1 MEQQY
6 TTLTKDIN
14 NIDNKDAIVYAY
26 IKSRMN
32 YKTSIADNVTEKEI
46 SEKLGISLS
55 TVKRSVSRLKNNKN
69 LVDKVI
75 SNNVIAEGS
84 YKTYNKYH
92 VAKCNEDFFYIY
104 NSFFND
110 DMNIAKASER
120 INVKNFLLKIKAIC
134 KKETNKYISENPY
147 LDGLNKTELSKKLG
161 IVNKTELSKK
171 LGIDAKTLNK
181 YLEMA
186 VNAGQIKY
194 ITNGLLI
201 LNKSIIPDFKKDD
214 TDTRIYH
221 IIYDWCIDNGVVPPD
236 RNDEIKITEDGSIRR
251 KNSLLLEIAGKLD
264 YMKDEEIRS
273 LLTNRITSEEI
284 TLEYIAKVLNIKTK
298 KEKEYIPCSIIMLD

>member
-1 MEQQY
+1 M
-6 TTLTKDIN
+6 KDNEKI
-14 NIDNKDAIVYAY
+14 AIYHY
-26 IKSRMN
+26 WICLL
-32 YKTSIADNVTEKEI
+32 YTSIYK
-46 SEKLGISLS
+46 SL
-55 TVKRSVSRLKNNKN
+55 
-69 LVDKVI
+69 
-75 SNNVIAEGS
+75 
-84 YKTYNKYH
+84 
-92 VAKCNEDFFYIY
+92 
-104 NSFFND
+104 FND

-120 INVKNFLLKIKAIC
+120 TKLKNFLLKLKTIC
-134 KKETNKYISENPY
+134 KKETNKYISESPY

-161 IVNKTELSKK
+161 IDT
-171 LGIDAKTLNK
+171 KTLNK

-236 RNDEIKITEDGSIRR
+236 RNDEITVMEDGSVRR
-251 KNSLLLEIAGKLD
+251 RNRLLAELACKLV

-284 TLEYIAKVLNIKTK
+284 TLEYIAKVLNINNKK
-298 KEKEYIPCSIIMLD
+298 KEDIQYSVMLD

>member
-32 YKTSIADNVTEKEI
+32 YKTSIADNITEKEI
-46 SEKLGISLS
+46 AEKLGISLS

-69 LVDKVI
+69 LIDKVI

-92 VAKCNEDFFYIY
+92 VEKCNENFFYIY

-134 KKETNKYISENPY
+134 KKETNKYISESPY

-161 IVNKTELSKK
+161 IDT
-171 LGIDAKTLNK
+171 KTLDK
-181 YLEMA
+181 YLKIA

-236 RNDEIKITEDGSIRR
+236 RNDEITVMEDGSVRR
-251 KNSLLLEIAGKLD
+251 RNSLLIEIAGKLD

-298 KEKEYIPCSIIMLD
+298 KKKEDIQYSVMLD

>member
-32 YKTSIADNVTEKEI
+32 YKTSIADNITEKEI
-46 SEKLGISLS
+46 AEKLGISLS

-69 LVDKVI
+69 LIDKVI

-92 VAKCNEDFFYIY
+92 VEKCNENFFYIY

-161 IVNKTELSKK
+161 IDT
-171 LGIDAKTLNK
+171 KTLDK
-181 YLEMA
+181 YLKIA

-236 RNDEIKITEDGSIRR
+236 RNDEIKIMEDGSIRR

-298 KEKEYIPCSIIMLD
+298 KKKEDIQYSVMLD

>member
-55 TVKRSVSRLKNNKN
+55 TVKRSVAKLKNNKN
-69 LVDKVI
+69 LIDKVI

-92 VAKCNEDFFYIY
+92 VAKCNENFFYIY

-120 INVKNFLLKIKAIC
+120 TKLKNFLLKLKTIC
-134 KKETNKYISENPY
+134 KKETNKYISESPY

-161 IVNKTELSKK
+161 IDT
-171 LGIDAKTLNK
+171 KTLNK
-181 YLEMA
+181 NLEMA
-186 VNAGQIKY
+186 V
-194 ITNGLLI
+194 IT
-201 LNKSIIPDFKKDD
+201 
-214 TDTRIYH
+214 
-221 IIYDWCIDNGVVPPD
+221 VP
-236 RNDEIKITEDGSIRR
+236 
-251 KNSLLLEIAGKLD
+251 
-264 YMKDEEIRS
+264 
-273 LLTNRITSEEI
+273 
-284 TLEYIAKVLNIKTK
+284 
-298 KEKEYIPCSIIMLD
+298 

>member
-32 YKTSIADNVTEKEI
+32 YKTSIADNITEKEI
-46 SEKLGISLS
+46 AKKLGISLS

-69 LVDKVI
+69 LIDKVI

-92 VAKCNEDFFYIY
+92 VEKCNENFFYIY

-161 IVNKTELSKK
+161 IDT
-171 LGIDAKTLNK
+171 KTLDK
-181 YLEMA
+181 YLKIA

-221 IIYDWCIDNGVVPPD
+221 IIYDLCIDNGVGPTD
-236 RNDEIKITEDGSIRR
+236 TNDEITVMEDGSVRR
-251 KNSLLLEIAGKLD
+251 RNSLLIEIAGKLD

-298 KEKEYIPCSIIMLD
+298 KKKEDIQYSVMLD

>member
-55 TVKRSVSRLKNNKN
+55 TVKRSVARLKNNKN
-69 LVDKVI
+69 LIDKVI
-75 SNNVIAEGS
+75 SNNVIVEGS

-92 VAKCNEDFFYIY
+92 VEKCNENFFYIY

-134 KKETNKYISENPY
+134 KKETNKYISESPY

-161 IVNKTELSKK
+161 IDT
-171 LGIDAKTLNK
+171 KTLNK

-236 RNDEIKITEDGSIRR
+236 RNDEITVMEDGSVRR
-251 KNSLLLEIAGKLD
+251 RNSLLIEIAGKLD

-298 KEKEYIPCSIIMLD
+298 KKKEDIQYSVMLD

>member
-32 YKTSIADNVTEKEI
+32 YKTSIADNITENEI
-46 SEKLGISLS
+46 AEKLGISLS

-69 LVDKVI
+69 LIDKVI

-92 VAKCNEDFFYIY
+92 VEKCNENFFYIY

-161 IVNKTELSKK
+161 IDT
-171 LGIDAKTLNK
+171 KTLDK
-181 YLEMA
+181 YLKIA

-236 RNDEIKITEDGSIRR
+236 RNDEITVMEDGSVRR
-251 KNSLLLEIAGKLD
+251 RNSLLIEIAGKLD

-298 KEKEYIPCSIIMLD
+298 KKKEDIQYSVMLD

>member
-32 YKTSIADNVTEKEI
+32 YKTSIADNITEKEI
-46 SEKLGISLS
+46 AEKLGISLS

-69 LVDKVI
+69 LIDKVI

-92 VAKCNEDFFYIY
+92 VEKCNENFFYIY

-120 INVKNFLLKIKAIC
+120 TKLKNFLLKLKTIC
-134 KKETNKYISENPY
+134 KKETNKYISESPY

-161 IVNKTELSKK
+161 IDT
-171 LGIDAKTLNK
+171 KTLDK
-181 YLEMA
+181 YLKIA

-236 RNDEIKITEDGSIRR
+236 RNDEIKIMEDGSIRR

-298 KEKEYIPCSIIMLD
+298 KKKEDIQYSVMLD

>member
-1 MEQQY
+1 MD
-6 TTLTKDIN
+6 T
-14 NIDNKDAIVYAY
+14 IVYAY
-26 IKSRMN
+26 IKSRIN
-32 YKTSIADNVTEKEI
+32 YKTSIADNITEKEI

-55 TVKRSVSRLKNNKN
+55 TVKRSVARLKKNKN

-75 SNNVIAEGS
+75 INNVIAEGS
-84 YKTYNKYH
+84 YKTYNKYYM
-92 VAKCNEDFFYIY
+92 AKCNENFFYIY

-110 DMNIAKASER
+110 DMNITKAGER
-120 INVKNFLLKIKAIC
+120 TKLKNFLLKIKALC
-134 KKETNKYISENPY
+134 KKETNKYISESPY
-147 LDGLNKTELSKKLG
+147 LDGLNKAELSKKLG
-161 IVNKTELSKK
+161 I
-171 LGIDAKTLNK
+171 IDTKTLNK

-201 LNKSIIPDFKKDD
+201 LNKSIIPDFKEADS
-214 TDTRIYH
+214 DTRIYH

-236 RNDEIKITEDGSIRR
+236 RNDEITVMEDGSVRR
-251 KNSLLLEIAGKLD
+251 RNSLLVEIAGKLG

-284 TLEYIAKVLNIKTK
+284 TLEYIAKVLNIKNKKK
-298 KEKEYIPCSIIMLD
+298 KEEIEWPPIIMLD

>member
-14 NIDNKDAIVYAY
+14 NLDNKDAMVYAY

-46 SEKLGISLS
+46 SEKLGIPLS
-55 TVKRSVSRLKNNKN
+55 TVKRSVSRIKNNKN
-69 LVDKVI
+69 LIDKVI
-75 SNNVIAEGS
+75 SNNVIAERS
-84 YKTYNKYH
+84 YKTYNKYYM
-92 VAKCNEDFFYIY
+92 AKCNENFFYIY

-110 DMNIAKASER
+110 DMNIAEASER
-120 INVKNFLLKIKAIC
+120 VKVKNFLLKLKAVC
-134 KKETNKYISENPY
+134 KKETNKYISESPH
-147 LDGLNKTELSKKLG
+147 LDGL
-161 IVNKTELSKK
+161 NKTELSKK
-171 LGIDAKTLNK
+171 LGIDAKTLNN

-221 IIYDWCIDNGVVPPD
+221 IIYDWCIDNGVIPPD
-236 RNDEIKITEDGSIRR
+236 RNDEITVMADGCIRR
-251 KNSLLLEIAGKLD
+251 RNSLLIEITGKLG
-264 YMKDEEIRS
+264 YMEDEDIRS

-284 TLEYIAKVLNIKTK
+284 TLEYIAKVLNINNKK
-298 KEKEYIPCSIIMLD
+298 KEEIEYSVILD

>member
-14 NIDNKDAIVYAY
+14 NLDNKDAMVYAY

-46 SEKLGISLS
+46 SEKLGIPLS

-69 LVDKVI
+69 LIDKVI

-92 VAKCNEDFFYIY
+92 VAKCNENFFYIY

-110 DMNIAKASER
+110 EMNITKASER

-161 IVNKTELSKK
+161 IDT
-171 LGIDAKTLNK
+171 KTLNN

-236 RNDEIKITEDGSIRR
+236 RNDEITVMEDGSVRR
-251 KNSLLLEIAGKLD
+251 RNSLLIEIAGKLD

-298 KEKEYIPCSIIMLD
+298 KKKEDIQYSVMLD

>member
-14 NIDNKDAIVYAY
+14 NVDNKDAIVYAY

-69 LVDKVI
+69 LIDKVI

-120 INVKNFLLKIKAIC
+120 IKIKNFLLKLKAIC
-134 KKETNKYISENPY
+134 KKETNKYISESPY
-147 LDGLNKTELSKKLG
+147 LDRLNKAELSKKLG
-161 IVNKTELSKK
+161 I
-171 LGIDAKTLNK
+171 IDTKTLNK

-221 IIYDWCIDNGVVPPD
+221 IIYDWCIDNDVVPPD
-236 RNDEIKITEDGSIRR
+236 RNDEIKIMEDGSVRR
-251 KNSLLLEIAGKLD
+251 KNSLLLEIAGKLG

-298 KEKEYIPCSIIMLD
+298 KEKEYMPCSIIMLD

>member
-14 NIDNKDAIVYAY
+14 NVDNKDAIVYAY

-69 LVDKVI
+69 LIDKVI

-120 INVKNFLLKIKAIC
+120 IKIKNFLLKLKAIC
-134 KKETNKYISENPY
+134 KKETNKYISESPY
-147 LDGLNKTELSKKLG
+147 LDGLNKAELSKKLG
-161 IVNKTELSKK
+161 I
-171 LGIDAKTLNK
+171 IDTKTLNK

-236 RNDEIKITEDGSIRR
+236 RNDEIKIMEDGSVRR
-251 KNSLLLEIAGKLD
+251 KNSLLLEIAGKLG

-273 LLTNRITSEEI
+273 LLTNRITSKEI

-298 KEKEYIPCSIIMLD
+298 KEKEYMPCSIIMLD

>member
-1 MEQQY
+1 MGQQY

-14 NIDNKDAIVYAY
+14 NIDNMDAIVYAY

-55 TVKRSVSRLKNNKN
+55 TVKRIVSRIKNNKN
-69 LVDKVI
+69 LIDKVI

-84 YKTYNKYH
+84 YKTYNKYYM
-92 VAKCNEDFFYIY
+92 AKCKENFFYIY

-110 DMNIAKASER
+110 DMNIAKANER
-120 INVKNFLLKIKAIC
+120 TKLKNFLLKTKAVC
-134 KKETNKYISENPY
+134 KKETNKYISESPY
-147 LDGLNKTELSKKLG
+147 LDGLNKTD
-161 IVNKTELSKK
+161 LSKK
-171 LGIDAKTLNK
+171 LGIDAKTLDK
-181 YLEMA
+181 YLKMA

-201 LNKSIIPDFKKDD
+201 LNKSIIPDFKEADS
-214 TDTRIYH
+214 DTRIYH
-221 IIYDWCIDNGVVPPD
+221 IIYDWCIDNGIVPPD
-236 RNDEIKITEDGSIRR
+236 RNDEITVMADGSMRR
-251 KNSLLLEIAGKLD
+251 RNRLLTEIVCKLGS
-264 YMKDEEIRS
+264 MKDEEIRN

-284 TLEYIAKVLNIKTK
+284 TLEYIAKVLNITNK
-298 KEKEYIPCSIIMLD
+298 KDEIQCSIILD

>member
-1 MEQQY
+1 
-6 TTLTKDIN
+6 
-14 NIDNKDAIVYAY
+14 
-26 IKSRMN
+26 MN

-69 LVDKVI
+69 LIDKVI

-120 INVKNFLLKIKAIC
+120 IKIKNFLLKLKALC
-134 KKETNKYISENPY
+134 KKETNKYISESPH
-147 LDGLNKTELSKKLG
+147 LGGLNKTELSKKLG
-161 IVNKTELSKK
+161 IDN
-171 LGIDAKTLNK
+171 
-181 YLEMA
+181 
-186 VNAGQIKY
+186 
-194 ITNGLLI
+194 
-201 LNKSIIPDFKKDD
+201 FKKDD

-236 RNDEIKITEDGSIRR
+236 RNDEITVMADGSIRR
-251 KNSLLLEIAGKLD
+251 RNSLLVEIVGKLG

-273 LLTNRITSEEI
+273 LLTNRRTSEEI
-284 TLEYIAKVLNIKTK
+284 TLEYIAKVLNINNKK
-298 KEKEYIPCSIIMLD
+298 KEEIEYSVILD

>member
-32 YKTSIADNVTEKEI
+32 YKTSIADNITEKEI
-46 SEKLGISLS
+46 AEKLGISLS

-69 LVDKVI
+69 LIDKVI

-92 VAKCNEDFFYIY
+92 VEKCNENFFYIY

-110 DMNIAKASER
+110 DMNIAKASEK

-161 IVNKTELSKK
+161 IDT
-171 LGIDAKTLNK
+171 KTLDK
-181 YLEMA
+181 YLKIA

-201 LNKSIIPDFKKDD
+201 LNKSIIPDFKEADS
-214 TDTRIYH
+214 DTRIYH

-236 RNDEIKITEDGSIRR
+236 RNDEITVMEDGSVRR
-251 KNSLLLEIAGKLD
+251 RNRLLAELACKLV

-284 TLEYIAKVLNIKTK
+284 TLEYIAKVLNINNKK
-298 KEKEYIPCSIIMLD
+298 KEDIQYSVMLD

>member
-1 MEQQY
+1 
-6 TTLTKDIN
+6 
-14 NIDNKDAIVYAY
+14 
-26 IKSRMN
+26 MN

-55 TVKRSVSRLKNNKN
+55 TVKRSVERLKKNKN
-69 LVDKVI
+69 LIDKVI

-92 VAKCNEDFFYIY
+92 VAKCNENFFYIY

-120 INVKNFLLKIKAIC
+120 IKIKNFLLKLKAIC
-134 KKETNKYISENPY
+134 KKETNKYISESPY
-147 LDGLNKTELSKKLG
+147 LDGLNKA
-161 IVNKTELSKK
+161 ELSKK
-171 LGIDAKTLNK
+171 LGIDTKTLNK

-236 RNDEIKITEDGSIRR
+236 RNDEIKIIGGDSIRR

-284 TLEYIAKVLNIKTK
+284 TLEYIAKVLNIKNKKK
-298 KEKEYIPCSIIMLD
+298 KEEIEWPPIIMLA

>member
-32 YKTSIADNVTEKEI
+32 YKTSIADNITEKEI
-46 SEKLGISLS
+46 AEKLGISLS

-69 LVDKVI
+69 LIDKVI

-92 VAKCNEDFFYIY
+92 VEKCNENFFYIY

-161 IVNKTELSKK
+161 IDT
-171 LGIDAKTLNK
+171 KTLDK
-181 YLEMA
+181 YLKIA

-236 RNDEIKITEDGSIRR
+236 RNDEITVMEDGSVRR
-251 KNSLLLEIAGKLD
+251 RNSLLIEIAGKLD

-284 TLEYIAKVLNIKTK
+284 TLEYIAKVLNINNKK
-298 KEKEYIPCSIIMLD
+298 KEEIEYSIIMLD

>member
-14 NIDNKDAIVYAY
+14 NVDNKDAIVYAY

-69 LVDKVI
+69 LIDKVI

-104 NSFFND
+104 LNS
-110 DMNIAKASER
+110 AT
-120 INVKNFLLKIKAIC
+120 LL
-134 KKETNKYISENPY
+134 
-147 LDGLNKTELSKKLG
+147 
-161 IVNKTELSKK
+161 
-171 LGIDAKTLNK
+171 
-181 YLEMA
+181 
-186 VNAGQIKY
+186 
-194 ITNGLLI
+194 
-201 LNKSIIPDFKKDD
+201 
-214 TDTRIYH
+214 
-221 IIYDWCIDNGVVPPD
+221 
-236 RNDEIKITEDGSIRR
+236 
-251 KNSLLLEIAGKLD
+251 
-264 YMKDEEIRS
+264 
-273 LLTNRITSEEI
+273 
-284 TLEYIAKVLNIKTK
+284 
-298 KEKEYIPCSIIMLD
+298 

>member
-14 NIDNKDAIVYAY
+14 NIDNMDAIVYAY

-46 SEKLGISLS
+46 FEKLGISLS
-55 TVKRSVSRLKNNKN
+55 TVKRSIERLKKNKN
-69 LVDKVI
+69 FIDKVI

-92 VAKCNEDFFYIY
+92 VAKCNENFFYIY

-120 INVKNFLLKIKAIC
+120 IKIKNFLLKLKALC
-134 KKETNKYISENPY
+134 KKETNKYISESPH
-147 LDGLNKTELSKKLG
+147 LGGLNKTELSKKLG
-161 IVNKTELSKK
+161 IDT
-171 LGIDAKTLNK
+171 KTLDK
-181 YLEMA
+181 YLKIA

-236 RNDEIKITEDGSIRR
+236 RNDEITVMEDVRR
-251 KNSLLLEIAGKLD
+251 RNSLLIEIAGKLD

-298 KEKEYIPCSIIMLD
+298 KKKEDIQYSVMLD

>member
-32 YKTSIADNVTEKEI
+32 YKTSIADNVTENEI

-55 TVKRSVSRLKNNKN
+55 TVKRSVAKLKNNKN
-69 LVDKVI
+69 LIDKVI

-84 YKTYNKYH
+84 YKTYNKYYM
-92 VAKCNEDFFYIY
+92 AKCNENFFYIY

-134 KKETNKYISENPY
+134 KKETNKYISESPY

-161 IVNKTELSKK
+161 IDT
-171 LGIDAKTLNK
+171 KTLNK

-201 LNKSIIPDFKKDD
+201 LNKSIIPDFKEADS
-214 TDTRIYH
+214 DTRIYH

-236 RNDEIKITEDGSIRR
+236 RNDEITVMEDGSVRR
-251 KNSLLLEIAGKLD
+251 RNRLLAKLACKLV

-284 TLEYIAKVLNIKTK
+284 TLEYIAKVLNINNKK
-298 KEKEYIPCSIIMLD
+298 KEDIQYSVMLD

>member
-55 TVKRSVSRLKNNKN
+55 TVKRSVERLKKNKN
-69 LVDKVI
+69 LIDKVI

-92 VAKCNEDFFYIY
+92 VEKCNENFFYIY

-134 KKETNKYISENPY
+134 KKETNKYISESPY

-161 IVNKTELSKK
+161 IDT
-171 LGIDAKTLNK
+171 KTLDK
-181 YLEMA
+181 YLKIA

-236 RNDEIKITEDGSIRR
+236 RNDEITVMEDGSVRR
-251 KNSLLLEIAGKLD
+251 RNRLLAELACKLV

-284 TLEYIAKVLNIKTK
+284 TLEYIAKVLNINNKK
-298 KEKEYIPCSIIMLD
+298 KEDIQYSVMLD

>member
-14 NIDNKDAIVYAY
+14 NVDNKDAIVYAY

-69 LVDKVI
+69 LIDKVI

-120 INVKNFLLKIKAIC
+120 IKIKNFLLKLKAIC
-134 KKETNKYISENPY
+134 KKETNKYISESPY
-147 LDGLNKTELSKKLG
+147 LDGLNKA
-161 IVNKTELSKK
+161 ELSKK
-171 LGIDAKTLNK
+171 LGIDTKTLNK

-214 TDTRIYH
+214 TDTRIN
-221 IIYDWCIDNGVVPPD
+221 IFIYDWCIDNDVVPPD
-236 RNDEIKITEDGSIRR
+236 RNDEIKIMEDGSVRR
-251 KNSLLLEIAGKLD
+251 KNSLLLEIAGKLG

-284 TLEYIAKVLNIKTK
+284 TLEYIAKVLNIKNKKK
-298 KEKEYIPCSIIMLD
+298 KEEIEWPPIIMLD

>member
-1 MEQQY
+1 MEQY

-32 YKTSIADNVTEKEI
+32 YKSSIADNVTEKEI

-69 LVDKVI
+69 LIDKVI
-75 SNNVIAEGS
+75 SNNIIVEGS

-92 VAKCNEDFFYIY
+92 LAECNENFFYIY

-110 DMNIAKASER
+110 DMNIAKANDR
-120 INVKNFLLKIKAIC
+120 INTKSILLKLKAVC
-134 KKETNKYISENPY
+134 KKETNKYISENPH
-147 LDGLNKTELSKKLG
+147 LGGLNKA
-161 IVNKTELSKK
+161 ELSKK
-171 LGIDAKTLNK
+171 LGIDTKTLNK

-201 LNKSIIPDFKKDD
+201 LNKSIIPDYKEADS
-214 TDTRIYH
+214 DTRIYH
-221 IIYDWCIDNGVVPPD
+221 IIYNWCIDNDIVPPD
-236 RNDEIKITEDGSIRR
+236 RNDEITVMANGSIRR
-251 KNSLLLEIAGKLD
+251 RNKLLTEIVGKLD
-264 YMKDEEIRS
+264 IKDEDIKS
-273 LLTNRITSEEI
+273 FLTNKITNKPKEI
-284 TLEYIAKVLNIKTK
+284 TLEYIATILNIDRTKTK
-298 KEKEYIPCSIIMLD
+298 ADIQFSIIL

>member
-6 TTLTKDIN
+6 TTLAKDIN

-32 YKTSIADNVTEKEI
+32 YKASIADNVTEKEI

-55 TVKRSVSRLKNNKN
+55 TVKRSVKKLKKNKN
-69 LVDKVI
+69 LIDKVI

-92 VAKCNEDFFYIY
+92 VAKCNENFFYIY

-110 DMNIAKASER
+110 DMNITKAGER
-120 INVKNFLLKIKAIC
+120 TKLKNFLLKIKALC
-134 KKETNKYISENPY
+134 KKETNKYISESPY
-147 LDGLNKTELSKKLG
+147 LGGLNKTELSKKLG
-161 IVNKTELSKK
+161 IAT
-171 LGIDAKTLNK
+171 KTLDK
-181 YLEMA
+181 YLEMT

-214 TDTRIYH
+214 TNTRIYH
-221 IIYDWCIDNGVVPPD
+221 IIYDWCIDNDVAPPD
-236 RNDEIKITEDGSIRR
+236 RNDEITVMEDGSVRR
-251 KNSLLLEIAGKLD
+251 RNRLLAELACKLV

-284 TLEYIAKVLNIKTK
+284 TLEYIVKVLNINITK
-298 KEKEYIPCSIIMLD
+298 KKEDIQYSVMLD

>member
-14 NIDNKDAIVYAY
+14 NVDNKDAIVYAY

-69 LVDKVI
+69 LIDKVI

-120 INVKNFLLKIKAIC
+120 IKIKNFLLKLKAIC
-134 KKETNKYISENPY
+134 KKETNKYISESPY
-147 LDGLNKTELSKKLG
+147 LDGLNKAELSKKLG
-161 IVNKTELSKK
+161 I
-171 LGIDAKTLNK
+171 IDTKTLNK

-221 IIYDWCIDNGVVPPD
+221 IIYDWCIDNDVVPPD
-236 RNDEIKITEDGSIRR
+236 RNDEIKIMEDGSVII
-251 KNSLLLEIAGKLD
+251 KNSLLLEIAGKLG

-284 TLEYIAKVLNIKTK
+284 TLEYIAKVLNIKNKKK
-298 KEKEYIPCSIIMLD
+298 KEEIEWPPIIMLD

>member
-14 NIDNKDAIVYAY
+14 NVDNKDAIVYAY

-69 LVDKVI
+69 LIDKVI

-120 INVKNFLLKIKAIC
+120 IKIKNFLLKLKAIC
-134 KKETNKYISENPY
+134 KKETNKYISESPY
-147 LDGLNKTELSKKLG
+147 LDGLNKAELSKKLG
-161 IVNKTELSKK
+161 I
-171 LGIDAKTLNK
+171 IDTKTLNK

-221 IIYDWCIDNGVVPPD
+221 IIYDWCIDNDVVPPD
-236 RNDEIKITEDGSIRR
+236 RNDEIKIMEDGSVRR
-251 KNSLLLEIAGKLD
+251 KNSLLLEIAGKLG

-298 KEKEYIPCSIIMLD
+298 KKKEDIQYSVMLD

>member
-1 MEQQY
+1 MEQY

-32 YKTSIADNVTEKEI
+32 YKSSIADNVTEKEI

-69 LVDKVI
+69 LIDKVI
-75 SNNVIAEGS
+75 SNNIIVEGS

-92 VAKCNEDFFYIY
+92 LAECNENFFYIY

-110 DMNIAKASER
+110 DMNIAKANDR
-120 INVKNFLLKIKAIC
+120 INTKSILLKLKAVC
-134 KKETNKYISENPY
+134 KKETNKYISENPH
-147 LDGLNKTELSKKLG
+147 LGGLNKA
-161 IVNKTELSKK
+161 ELSKK
-171 LGIDAKTLNK
+171 LGIDTKTLNK

-201 LNKSIIPDFKKDD
+201 LNKSIIPDYKEADS
-214 TDTRIYH
+214 DTRIYH
-221 IIYDWCIDNGVVPPD
+221 IIYNWCIDNDIVPPD
-236 RNDEIKITEDGSIRR
+236 RNDEITVMANGSIRR
-251 KNSLLLEIAGKLD
+251 RNKLLTEIVGKLD
-264 YMKDEEIRS
+264 IKDEDIKS
-273 LLTNRITSEEI
+273 FLTNKITNKPKEI
-284 TLEYIAKVLNIKTK
+284 TLEYIAKILNIDRTKTK
-298 KEKEYIPCSIIMLD
+298 ADIQHSFII

>member
-1 MEQQY
+1 MEQY

-32 YKTSIADNVTEKEI
+32 YKSSIADNVTEKEI

-69 LVDKVI
+69 LIDKVI
-75 SNNVIAEGS
+75 SNNIIVEGS

-92 VAKCNEDFFYIY
+92 LAECNENFFYIY

-110 DMNIAKASER
+110 DMNIAKANDR
-120 INVKNFLLKIKAIC
+120 INTKSILLKLKAVC
-134 KKETNKYISENPY
+134 KKETNKYISENPH
-147 LDGLNKTELSKKLG
+147 LGGLNKA
-161 IVNKTELSKK
+161 ELSKK
-171 LGIDAKTLNK
+171 LGIDTKTLNK

-201 LNKSIIPDFKKDD
+201 LNKSIIPDYKEADS
-214 TDTRIYH
+214 DTRIYH
-221 IIYDWCIDNGVVPPD
+221 IIYNWCIDNDIVPPD
-236 RNDEIKITEDGSIRR
+236 RNDEITVMANGSIRR
-251 KNSLLLEIAGKLD
+251 RNKLLTEIVGKLD
-264 YMKDEEIRS
+264 IKVEDTKS
-273 LLTNRITSEEI
+273 FLTNKITNKPKEI
-284 TLEYIAKVLNIKTK
+284 TLEYIAKILNIDRTKTK
-298 KEKEYIPCSIIMLD
+298 ADIQYSFII

>member
-32 YKTSIADNVTEKEI
+32 YKTSIADNITEKEI

-55 TVKRSVSRLKNNKN
+55 TVKRSVARLKKNKN

-92 VAKCNEDFFYIY
+92 VAKCNENFFYIY

-161 IVNKTELSKK
+161 IDT
-171 LGIDAKTLNK
+171 KTLDK
-181 YLEMA
+181 YLKIA

-201 LNKSIIPDFKKDD
+201 LNKSIIPDFKEADS
-214 TDTRIYH
+214 DTRIYH

-236 RNDEIKITEDGSIRR
+236 RNDEITVMEDGSVRR
-251 KNSLLLEIAGKLD
+251 RNRLLAELACKLV

-284 TLEYIAKVLNIKTK
+284 TLEYIAKVLNINNKK
-298 KEKEYIPCSIIMLD
+298 KEDIQYSVMLD

>member
-14 NIDNKDAIVYAY
+14 NVDNKDAIVYAY

-69 LVDKVI
+69 LIDKVI

-120 INVKNFLLKIKAIC
+120 IKIKNFLLKLKAIC
-134 KKETNKYISENPY
+134 KKETNKYISESPY
-147 LDGLNKTELSKKLG
+147 LDGLNKAELSKKLG
-161 IVNKTELSKK
+161 I
-171 LGIDAKTLNK
+171 IDTKTLNK

-221 IIYDWCIDNGVVPPD
+221 IIYDWCIDNDVVPPD
-236 RNDEIKITEDGSIRR
+236 RNDEIKIMEDGSVRR
-251 KNSLLLEIAGKLD
+251 KNSLLLEIAGKLG

-298 KEKEYIPCSIIMLD
+298 KEKEYMPCSIIMLD

>member
-32 YKTSIADNVTEKEI
+32 YKTSIADNITEKEI
-46 SEKLGISLS
+46 AEKLGISLS

-69 LVDKVI
+69 LIDKVI

-92 VAKCNEDFFYIY
+92 VEKCNENFFYIY

-161 IVNKTELSKK
+161 IDT
-171 LGIDAKTLNK
+171 KTLDK
-181 YLEMA
+181 YLKIA

-236 RNDEIKITEDGSIRR
+236 RNDEITVMEDGSVRR
-251 KNSLLLEIAGKLD
+251 RNSLLIEIAGKLD

-284 TLEYIAKVLNIKTK
+284 TLEYIAKVLNIKNKKK
-298 KEKEYIPCSIIMLD
+298 KEEIEWPPIIMLD

>member
-32 YKTSIADNVTEKEI
+32 YKTSIADNITEKEI
-46 SEKLGISLS
+46 AEKLGISLS

-69 LVDKVI
+69 LIDKVI

-92 VAKCNEDFFYIY
+92 VEKCNENFFYIY

-161 IVNKTELSKK
+161 IDT
-171 LGIDAKTLNK
+171 KTLDK
-181 YLEMA
+181 YLKIA

-221 IIYDWCIDNGVVPPD
+221 IIYDWCIDNDVVPPD
-236 RNDEIKITEDGSIRR
+236 RNDEIKIMEDGSVRR
-251 KNSLLLEIAGKLD
+251 KNSLLLEIAGKLG

-298 KEKEYIPCSIIMLD
+298 KKKEDIQYSVMLD

>member
-69 LVDKVI
+69 LIDKVI

-120 INVKNFLLKIKAIC
+120 IKIKNFLLKLKALC
-134 KKETNKYISENPY
+134 KKETNKYISESPH
-147 LDGLNKTELSKKLG
+147 LGGLNKTELSKKLG
-161 IVNKTELSKK
+161 IDT
-171 LGIDAKTLNK
+171 KTLNN

-186 VNAGQIKY
+186 ANAGQIKY
-194 ITNGLLI
+194 ITNGLLV

-221 IIYDWCIDNGVVPPD
+221 IIYDWCVDNGAIPPD
-236 RNDEIKITEDGSIRR
+236 RNDEITVMANGCIRR
-251 KNSLLLEIAGKLD
+251 RNSLLVEIAGKLD
-264 YMKDEEIRS
+264 CMKDEDIRS
-273 LLTNRITSEEI
+273 LLTNRITSKEI
-284 TLEYIAKVLNIKTK
+284 TLEYITKVLNINNKK
-298 KEKEYIPCSIIMLD
+298 KEEIEYSVILD

>member
-1 MEQQY
+1 MEQY
-6 TTLTKDIN
+6 TTLTKDIT

-32 YKTSIADNVTEKEI
+32 YKSSIADNVTEKEI

-69 LVDKVI
+69 LIDKVI
-75 SNNVIAEGS
+75 SNNIIVEGS

-92 VAKCNEDFFYIY
+92 LAECNENFFYIY

-110 DMNIAKASER
+110 DMNIAKANDR
-120 INVKNFLLKIKAIC
+120 INTKSILLKLKAVC
-134 KKETNKYISENPY
+134 KKETNKYISENPH
-147 LDGLNKTELSKKLG
+147 LGGLNKA
-161 IVNKTELSKK
+161 ELSKK
-171 LGIDAKTLNK
+171 LGIDTKTLNK

-201 LNKSIIPDFKKDD
+201 LNKSIIPDYKEADS
-214 TDTRIYH
+214 DTRIYH
-221 IIYDWCIDNGVVPPD
+221 IIYNWCIDNDIVPPD
-236 RNDEIKITEDGSIRR
+236 RNDEITVMANGSIRR
-251 KNSLLLEIAGKLD
+251 RNKLLTEIVGKLD
-264 YMKDEEIRS
+264 IKDEDIKS
-273 LLTNRITSEEI
+273 FLTNKITNKPKEI
-284 TLEYIAKVLNIKTK
+284 TLEYIATILNIDRTKTK
-298 KEKEYIPCSIIMLD
+298 ADIQFSIIL

>member
-14 NIDNKDAIVYAY
+14 NVDNKDAIVYAY

-69 LVDKVI
+69 LIDKVI

-120 INVKNFLLKIKAIC
+120 IKIKNFLLKLKAIC
-134 KKETNKYISENPY
+134 KKETNKYISESPY
-147 LDGLNKTELSKKLG
+147 LDGLNKAELSKKLG
-161 IVNKTELSKK
+161 I
-171 LGIDAKTLNK
+171 IDTKTLNK

-221 IIYDWCIDNGVVPPD
+221 IIYDWCIDNDVVPPD
-236 RNDEIKITEDGSIRR
+236 RNDEIKIMEDGSVRR
-251 KNSLLLEIAGKLD
+251 KNSLLLEIAGKLG
-264 YMKDEEIRS
+264 YIKDEEIRS
-273 LLTNRITSEEI
+273 LLTNRIPSEEI
-284 TLEYIAKVLNIKTK
+284 TLEYIAKVLNIKNKKK
-298 KEKEYIPCSIIMLD
+298 KEEIEWPPIIMLD